1 MMTRRYRRPAPSA
14 IEHQD
19 NAMPTPAD
27 QFRPPARLSQLCLDV
42 GKPPEVRAKI
52 LSDVLQHSAPPV
64 QLAALTDLLRQSTAA
79 APAAEAARLKECYQ
93 QALAELEHGPVRPAT
108 YLGPAP
114 GDWPGPQPRV
124 HVVTPDGQE
133 RCPMLHPR
141 VKPAE
146 LRPGMTAYLDPKG
159 SVVLGAS
166 ADPPPVG
173 QEGTFLR
180 LVDGTQLVEATLQ
193 NDRLLLYAAAPVLDA
208 LAAGQVKNGDRL
220 VVCPRRRVAFAVVPP
235 ESDYRHRFLDDDRLP
250 EVVAE
255 RDIGSPHWVLD
266 YLRRRLRLLLFRPD
280 LLQDFDLRPRVS
292 VLLTGPSGCG
302 KTLTI
307 RAFLHDFKQLLAER
321 TGRRDLGS
329 RVVRVKVSE
338 LLSEWLGRSDK
349 NIEELFADILAVAGA
364 EVETASG
371 QRLRLPVV
379 VILEEVEGLAR
390 RRGGQEAA
398 VYDRILTT
406 LLQRLDDPADEMGRL
421 PVLLLST
428 TNRPDLIDSAMAR
441 RLGVQARFSR
451 LDREGLAAV
460 LGKKMKPHFPYQPV
474 AGLTAREV
482 RAALIEQVV
491 GTLFG
496 PGAGRD
502 GAVEVTLKGGRRLV
516 KYRRDLLTGAL
527 VDQAVADAVEQT
539 VLAAEEAGAA
549 GAGLTAEAVA
559 EALGRQIDTLADSLT
574 AANAADY
581 LDLPGNAQ
589 VAGVRRLPGGG
600 VLPPL
605 LSDLEN

>member
-1 MMTRRYRRPAPSA
+1 MPA
-14 IEHQD
+14 
-19 NAMPTPAD
+19 PAD
-27 QFRPPARLSQLCLDV
+27 QFRPPARLSQLCLDATR
-42 GKPPEVRAKI
+42 PPEVRAKI
-52 LSDVLQHSAPPV
+52 LCDVLQHSAPPV
-64 QLAALTDLLRQSTAA
+64 QLAALTELLRQSAAA

-93 QALAELEHGPVRPAT
+93 QAIAELEHGPVRPAT

-114 GDWPGPQPRV
+114 GVGPGPQPRV

-141 VKPAE
+141 VKPAD

-159 SVVLGAS
+159 SLVLGAS
-166 ADPPPVG
+166 ADQPPVG

-193 NDRLLLYAAAPVLDA
+193 TDRLLLYAAAPVLDA
-208 LAAGQVKNGDRL
+208 LAAGQVKNGDR
-220 VVCPRRRVAFAVVPP
+220 VIVCPRRRVAFAVVPP
-235 ESDYRHRFLDDDRLP
+235 ETDYRHRFLDSERLP

-255 RDIGSPHWVLD
+255 RDIGRPHGVLD

-280 LLQDFDLRPRVS
+280 LLADFNLRPRVS

-307 RAFLHDFKQLLAER
+307 RAFLHDFGQLLAER

-329 RVVRVKVSE
+329 RVVRVKVAE

-371 QRLRLPVV
+371 ERLRLPVV

-390 RRGGQEAA
+390 RRGGQDAA

-406 LLQRLDDPADEMGRL
+406 LLQRLDDPADELGRL
-421 PVLLLST
+421 PVILLST

-441 RLGVQARFSR
+441 RLGTQARFNR
-451 LDREGLAAV
+451 LDREGLFAV
-460 LGKKMKPHFPYQPV
+460 LEKKMRPRFPYEGV
-474 AGLTAREV
+474 AGLTAKEARL
-482 RAALIEQVV
+482 AMIERVTA
-491 GTLFG
+491 TLFG
-496 PGAGRD
+496 PGAERD

-516 KYRRDLLTGAL
+516 KHRRDFLTGAL
-527 VDQAVADAVEQT
+527 VDQAVAEAVEQT
-539 VLAAEEAGAA
+539 VLAAEDTGAA
-549 GAGLTAEAVA
+549 AAGLTAEGVA
-559 EALGRQIDTLADSLT
+559 EALRRQIDTLADNLT
-574 AANAADY
+574 PANAADY
-581 LDLPGNAQ
+581 LDLPENAQ
-589 VAGVRRLPGGG
+589 VTGVRRLHGGG

>member
-1 MMTRRYRRPAPSA
+1 MS
-14 IEHQD
+14 H
-19 NAMPTPAD
+19 
-27 QFRPPARLSQLCLDV
+27 LCLDAS
-42 GKPPEVRAKI
+42 KPPEVRAKI
-52 LSDVLQHSAPPV
+52 LFDALQHSAPPA
-64 QLAALTDLLRQSTAA
+64 QLAALTELLRQSAAA
-79 APAAEAARLKECYQ
+79 APAVEAARLKECYQ

-141 VKPAE
+141 VKPAD
-146 LRPGMTAYLDPKG
+146 LRPGMTAYLDAKG

-166 ADPPPVG
+166 SDPPPVG

-180 LVDGTQLVEATLQ
+180 LVEGTHLVEAALQ
-193 NDRLLLYAAAPVLDA
+193 NDRLLLYAAAPVLEA
-208 LAAGQVKNGDRL
+208 LAAGKVKNGDRL

-235 ESDYRHRFLDDDRLP
+235 ETDYRHRFLDNERLP

-255 RDIGSPHWVLD
+255 RDIGRPHWVLD
-266 YLRRRLRLLLFRPD
+266 YLRRRLRLLLFRAD
-280 LLQDFDLRPRVS
+280 LLEEFDLPPRIS
-292 VLLTGPSGCG
+292 ALFTGPSGCG

-307 RAFLHDFKQLLAER
+307 RAFLHDFARLLAER

-329 RVVRVKVSE
+329 RIVRVKVAE

-364 EVETASG
+364 LVETASG
-371 QRLRLPVV
+371 ERLRLPVAV
-379 VILEEVEGLAR
+379 VIEEVEGLAR
-390 RRGGQEAA
+390 RRGAPEAA

-406 LLQRLDDPADEMGRL
+406 LLQRLDDPADELGRL
-421 PVLLLST
+421 PVILLST

-441 RLGVQARFSR
+441 RLGVQARFNR
-451 LDREGLAAV
+451 LDGEGLAAV
-460 LGKKMKPHFPYQPV
+460 LEKKLKPHFPYQPV
-474 AGLTAREV
+474 DGLSGGEA

-496 PGAGRD
+496 PGAERH
-502 GAVEVTLKGGRRLV
+502 GAVELTLRGGRRLV
-516 KYRRDLLTGAL
+516 KHRRDFLTGAL
-527 VDQAVADAVEQT
+527 VDQAVADAVEQA

-549 GAGLTAEAVA
+549 GAGLTADAVA
-559 EALGRQIDTLADSLT
+559 GALRRQIDTLADALT

-581 LDLPGNAQ
+581 LDLPENAQ
-589 VAGVRRLPGGG
+589 VAGVRRPHGGG

>member
-1 MMTRRYRRPAPSA
+1 
-14 IEHQD
+14 
-19 NAMPTPAD
+19 MPVPTD
-27 QFRPPARLSQLCLDV
+27 QVRPPARLSQLCLDAT
-42 GKPPEVRAKI
+42 KPPDVRAKI
-52 LSDVLQHSAPPV
+52 LFDVLQHSAPAV
-64 QLAALTDLLRQSTAA
+64 QLAALTELLRQSTAA

-114 GDWPGPQPRV
+114 GDWPGPRPRV

-133 RCPMLHPR
+133 RCPTLHPR
-141 VKPAE
+141 LKAGD

-159 SVVLGAS
+159 SVVLAIS

-180 LVDGTQLVEATLQ
+180 LVEGSQLVEATLQ
-193 NDRLLLYAAAPVLDA
+193 TDRLLLYAAAPVLDA
-208 LAAGQVKNGDRL
+208 LAAGKVKTGDR
-220 VVCPRRRVAFAVVPP
+220 VIVCPRRRVAFAVVPP
-235 ESDYRHRFLDDDRLP
+235 ETDYRHRFLESERLP

-255 RDIGSPHWVLD
+255 RDIGRPHWVLD

-280 LLQDFDLRPRVS
+280 LLEDFNLRPRLS

-307 RAFLHDFKQLLAER
+307 RAFLHDFAQLLAER

-329 RVVRVKVSE
+329 RVVRVKVAE

-364 EVETASG
+364 EVETVSG
-371 QRLRLPVV
+371 ERLRLPVV

-390 RRGGQEAA
+390 RRGGQDAA

-406 LLQRLDDPADEMGRL
+406 LLQRLDDPADELGRL
-421 PVLLLST
+421 PVVLLST

-441 RLGVQARFSR
+441 RLGVQARFTR

-460 LGKKMKPHFPYQPV
+460 LDKKMQPRFPYQGRP
-474 AGLTAREV
+474 GLTGEEARQ
-482 RAALIEQVV
+482 AMIEQVT

-496 PGAGRD
+496 PGAERH
-502 GAVEVTLKGGRRLV
+502 GAVEVTLKGARRLV
-516 KYRRDLLTGAL
+516 KQRRDFLTGAL
-527 VDQAVADAVEQT
+527 VEQAVADAVEQT

-549 GAGLTAEAVA
+549 GPGLTAEAVA
-559 EALGRQIDTLADSLT
+559 DALRQQIDTLADNLT
-574 AANAADY
+574 PVNAADY
-581 LDLPGNAQ
+581 LDLPENAQ
-589 VAGVRRLPGGG
+589 VTGVRRLHGGG